1 MVGATGLGACAPAG
15 GAQVVAMPAGGC
27 DGAEAKRADGADGR
41 TGGAAFFVLVRR
53 RRVKR
58 YRIATITASGDRIN
72 IE

>member
-1 MVGATGLGACAPAG
+1 
-15 GAQVVAMPAGGC
+15 MPAGGC
-27 DGAEAKRADGADGR
+27 EGAEAARADGADGR
-41 TGGAAFFVLVRR
+41 TAGAAFFCLVRR

>member
-15 GAQVVAMPAGGC
+15 GAHVVAIPAGGC
-27 DGAEAKRADGADGR
+27 DGPEAERADGADGR
-41 TGGAAFFVLVRR
+41 TGGAAFFCLVRR

-58 YRIATITASGDRIN
+58 YRIATITASGDRIK